1 MREPLTMLK
10 MNSRSLINKHLLDQL
25 LAPIVT
31 VFQIMTTVHKQKL
44 LLDHLDTHLSLT
56 NQLNQPLLLS
66 WQEIQHLLKRHLRNI
81 TSSQR
86 FKLPVLLWNH
96 AQASNGRL
104 PFSITSNPDFKMK
117 LLFNAEYL
125 RYGMKQRHTPIK
137 KLVCDLLSENGAI
150 SNDL

>member
-1 MREPLTMLK
+1 MLK

-66 WQEIQHLLKRHLRNI
+66 
-81 TSSQR
+81 
-86 FKLPVLLWNH
+86 
-96 AQASNGRL
+96 
-104 PFSITSNPDFKMK
+104 
-117 LLFNAEYL
+117 
-125 RYGMKQRHTPIK
+125 
-137 KLVCDLLSENGAI
+137 
-150 SNDL
+150 